1 MKEAYKNVTVKS
13 KKSVKNKLFYLK
25 QKLPLKFWNN
35 KADISILWR
44 IIRMGSSIRLLFHAA
59 SATMTY
65 PALESFMDIT
75 VTFLWIS
82 IKVINLLK
90 IGIWNLIFL

>member
-44 IIRMGSSIRLLFHAA
+44 IIRMG
-59 SATMTY
+59 
-65 PALESFMDIT
+65 
-75 VTFLWIS
+75 
-82 IKVINLLK
+82 
-90 IGIWNLIFL
+90 